1 MADPTSDTPAN
12 APEDFRPRATIKLK
26 PMTPPG
32 ADAAAGQGA
41 DSAASE
47 ESAVHISPPPSTSVP
62 GVKQTIKLRAPSA
75 SPADAAGVKPAIK
88 IVPKTAEA
96 PTGIPTAKPVDA
108 GSLRPEQTAEANPQP
123 QSAPIRLK
131 KPESSTPTAQ
141 MKAPDPAIRT
151 IRLTK
156 TAAPEETPPIQ
167 LNKSESSV
175 PTAQMK
181 KPEAAPTT
189 IRLSKPGEPDPVIQ
203 LNKSESSIPTAQ
215 MKKPES
221 ASPTI
226 RLKKPEAAPAS
237 PSTATIQLKKPE
249 NTSEPTV
256 QAKKVGEAPVPPE
269 RKLTLKLKSQPAQ
282 QKELPKNIIPGL
294 NIPSAPPPVQKE
306 AEQPAETAPQ
316 QQPPVAAPVETQ
328 TPVPEA
334 VPEDKKKKGKLPK
347 VKKQPAPPSSADE
360 PNWFFLTLSCLTLIA
375 VCFIAYLLFAQYM
388 NMYEGMQIPIPEF
401 LMPK

>member
-12 APEDFRPRATIKLK
+12 APDDIRPRATIKLK
-26 PMTPPG
+26 PMTPP
-32 ADAAAGQGA
+32 DAAVGQA
-41 DSAASE
+41 SDPAASE

-75 SPADAAGVKPAIK
+75 PAADASEVKPAIK
-88 IVPKTAEA
+88 IVPKAAEA

-108 GSLRPEQTAEANPQP
+108 GSFQTEQAAQP

-151 IRLTK
+151 IRLNK
-156 TAAPEETPPIQ
+156 TAEPETPPIQ

-175 PTAQMK
+175 PT
-181 KPEAAPTT
+181 
-189 IRLSKPGEPDPVIQ
+189 SQ
-203 LNKSESSIPTAQ
+203 LQ
-215 MKKPES
+215 KPES
-221 ASPTI
+221 SSPTI

-269 RKLTLKLKSQPAQ
+269 RKLTLKLKSKPAQ

-294 NIPSAPPPVQKE
+294 NIPNTPPPVQKE
-306 AEQPAETAPQ
+306 GEQQPAEAAPQ